1 MEGFI
6 HSSSIMM
13 HFSKLPDPRKA
24 RNQLYSLHDI
34 IVTCFM
40 QSRPLTCRS
49 S

>member
-34 IVTCFM
+34 INIYPSHAMWT
-40 QSRPLTCRS
+40 R
-49 S
+49 

>member
-24 RNQLYSLHDI
+24 LNQLYSLHDI
-34 IVTCFM
+34 LVYIQIKRFNI
-40 QSRPLTCRS
+40 
-49 S
+49 

>member
-13 HFSKLPDPRKA
+13 HFSKLPDPRKT

-34 IVTCFM
+34 ISTSMHHVVKIIY
-40 QSRPLTCRS
+40 
-49 S
+49 